1 MKKITILLF
10 LFIISNNYSQ
20 VVPIPDLEFKGILL
34 SANGPLNNIA
44 KDLAGNPATI
54 DTNGD
59 NEIQVSEALQI
70 SYISTV
76 GLGNNIF
83 SFQGI
88 EYFTNLVEFQC
99 IQSQITTID
108 LSSNVNLTKLDLRS
122 NGLTAINLA
131 NNNNLNYLDLSYT
144 QISSLNIS
152 NLTQLRYL
160 YFYNLPISTFDF
172 SFFPFL
178 QEVYCT
184 GTTIAELDFSN
195 NPIFNSLICGSPSL
209 TYLNIK
215 NGFTNASQGIQVSN
229 SPNYKYLCCDE
240 NEQSNFI
247 NSYAV
252 LFPNCNIGNYCSFS
266 PGGTFYTITG
276 ETKFD
281 ADENG
286 CDINDIILPNLK
298 FDINSSNSNG
308 SFYANATGNYSVP
321 LQEGNY
327 FVYPRLEN
335 PTYYN
340 ISPAF
345 FSVQFPFETSP
356 YNQNF
361 CITPNGVHNDLE
373 VSITRLKAPIPGTDV
388 PYRIIFKNK
397 GNQIQSGTI
406 TLNFDDAIM
415 DFVSSNPAETSIIT
429 NQLTWNYTNLK
440 PFETRT
446 ITFIMNL
453 NSPMETPPVNTGDRI
468 EFSGSIQPTNN
479 AISDDFPYDNNINVS
494 FGVVNSADPN
504 DITCLEGNIVGT
516 DKIGKYVHYM
526 IRFEN
531 IGTAEA
537 MNVVIKNLI
546 DTNKFDVTT
555 LIPLYSNYDFITK
568 QKNNQFEFI
577 FENINLPFDDENNDG
592 YLVYKIKLKNN
603 LVVGDTFTNQANIYF
618 DFNFP
623 ILTNTESTVIQ
634 QTLNSDNFSIGNK
647 ISIYPNP
654 STNVVNIEGN
664 TSSNYNIE
672 VYDLIGKQIGSYKNE
687 KSIDVS
693 NFISGIYLIKIIDLE
708 NNIESTH
715 KIIKN

>member
-76 GLGNNIF
+76 GLGNNIL

-88 EYFTNLVEFQC
+88 EYFTNLVEFQSL
-99 IQSQITTID
+99 QSQITEID
-108 LSSNVNLTKLDLRS
+108 LTSNVNLTKLDLRS

-131 NNNNLNYLDLSYT
+131 NNNNLNFLDLSYT

-172 SFFPFL
+172 SFFPLL

-184 GTTIAELDFSN
+184 GAPIAELDFSN

-215 NGFTNASQGIQVSN
+215 NGFTNASQSIQVFN

-240 NEQSNFI
+240 NEQSSFI

-252 LFPNCNIGNYCSFS
+252 LFPNCNIGNYCSFT

-281 ADENG
+281 ANENG
-286 CDINDIILPNLK
+286 CYANDIILPNLK
-298 FDINSSNSNG
+298 FDIISSNSNG
-308 SFYANATGNYSVP
+308 SFYANATGNYSIP

-327 FVYPRLEN
+327 FVLPKLEN

-340 ISPAF
+340 ISPSSF
-345 FSVQFPFETSP
+345 NVQFPFETSP

-415 DFVSSNPAETSIIT
+415 DFVSSNPIETSIIT
-429 NQLTWNYTNLK
+429 NQLTWDYTNLK

-468 EFSGSIQPTNN
+468 EFTGNIQPTNN
-479 AISDDFPYDNNINVS
+479 TISDDFPDDNNINVS

-504 DITCLEGNIVGT
+504 DITCLEGNIVGS
-516 DKIGKYVHYM
+516 DKIGQYVHYM

-531 IGTAEA
+531 IGTANA
-537 MNVVIKNLI
+537 MNVVIKNHI
-546 DTNKFDVTT
+546 DTNKFDIAT

-623 ILTNTESTVIQ
+623 IATNTESTTI
-634 QTLNSDNFSIGNK
+634 QTLETESFLNNNK
-647 ISIYPNP
+647 ITVYPNP
-654 STNVVNIEGN
+654 TSGMLTIQTEKNINFNIE
-664 TSSNYNIE
+664 IFD
-672 VYDLIGKQIGSYKNE
+672 VMGKKIAQLQNQA
-687 KSIDVS
+687 
-693 NFISGIYLIKIIDLE
+693 IIDISNINSGMYILKMTDLE
-708 NNIESTH
+708 TNQVISK
-715 KIIKN
+715 KIIKK

>member
-76 GLGNNIF
+76 GLGNNIL

-88 EYFTNLVEFQC
+88 EYFTNLVEFQS

-131 NNNNLNYLDLSYT
+131 NNNNLNFLDLSYT

-160 YFYNLPISTFDF
+160 YFYNLPLSTFDF
-172 SFFPFL
+172 SFFPLL

-184 GTTIAELDFSN
+184 GVPIAELDFSN

-252 LFPNCNIGNYCSFS
+252 LFPNCNIGSYCSFT

-308 SFYANATGNYSVP
+308 SFYANATGNYSIP

-327 FVYPRLEN
+327 FVYPKLEN

-340 ISPAF
+340 ISPSSF
-345 FSVQFPFETSP
+345 NVQFPFEASP

-415 DFVSSNPAETSIIT
+415 DFVSSNPTETSIIT

-479 AISDDFPYDNNINVS
+479 AISDDFPDDNNINVS

-504 DITCLEGNIVGT
+504 DITCLEGNIVGS
-516 DKIGKYVHYM
+516 DKIGQYVHYM
-526 IRFEN
+526 VRFEN
-531 IGTAEA
+531 IGTANA
-537 MNVVIKNLI
+537 INIVIKNHI
-546 DTNKFDVTT
+546 DANKFDITT
-555 LIPLYSNYDFITK
+555 LIPLYSNYDFITN

-623 ILTNTESTVIQ
+623 IATNTESTTI
-634 QTLNSDNFSIGNK
+634 QTLETESFLNNNEIT
-647 ISIYPNP
+647 IYPNP
-654 STNVVNIEGN
+654 TSGILTIQTEKNINFNIE
-664 TSSNYNIE
+664 IFD
-672 VYDLIGKQIGSYKNE
+672 VMGKKIAQLQNQA
-687 KSIDVS
+687 
-693 NFISGIYLIKIIDLE
+693 IIDISNINSGMYILKMTDLE
-708 NNIESTH
+708 TNQVISK
-715 KIIKN
+715 KIIKK

>member
-131 NNNNLNYLDLSYT
+131 NNNNLNFLDLSYT
-144 QISSLNIS
+144 QISNLNIS

-215 NGFTNASQGIQVSN
+215 NGFPNASQGIQVSN
-229 SPNYKYLCCDE
+229 SPNLTYLCCDE
-240 NEQSNFI
+240 IEQTPFI
-247 NSYAV
+247 DNYAI
-252 LFPNCNIGNYCSFS
+252 LFPNCNVGNYCSFA

-276 ETKFD
+276 ENKFD
-281 ADENG
+281 ANING
-286 CDINDIILPNLK
+286 CDVNDIILPNLK
-298 FDINSSNSNG
+298 FDINSSISNG
-308 SFYANATGNYSVP
+308 SFYANATGNYSIP

-327 FVYPRLEN
+327 FVYPKLEN

-340 ISPAF
+340 ISPSSF
-345 FSVQFPFETSP
+345 NIQFPFEASP

-373 VSITRLKAPIPGTDV
+373 VSITRLKTPIPGTDV

-479 AISDDFPYDNNINVS
+479 AINDDFPDDNNINVS

-504 DITCLEGNIVGT
+504 DITCLEGNIVGS
-516 DKIGKYVHYM
+516 DKIGQYVHYM
-526 IRFEN
+526 VRFEN
-531 IGTAEA
+531 IGTANA
-537 MNVVIKNLI
+537 MNVVIKNHI
-546 DTNKFDVTT
+546 DANKFDITT

-634 QTLNSDNFSIGNK
+634 QTLNSNNFSIENK

-654 STNVVNIEGN
+654 STNVINIEGN
-664 TSSNYNIE
+664 ISNNYNIE
-672 VYDLIGKQIGSYKNE
+672 VYDLIGKQIGNYKNK

-693 NFISGIYLIKIIDLE
+693 NFISGIYLIKIIDFE
-708 NNIESTH
+708 NNIESIH